1 MDTAVSDLIERSD
14 RLADLAE
21 QRLALAP
28 ANPSA
33 HERAR
38 QLRDH
43 LEGFVRPRA
52 ADLDAPLLVLL
63 LGPTGAGKSSLLNTI
78 AGAEVSRAGP

>member
-1 MDTAVSDLIERSD
+1 MDVSASDLIERSD

-28 ANPSA
+28 AKGA
-33 HERAR
+33 AQERAR

-52 ADLDAPLLVLL
+52 ADIDREETKWGTLVR
-63 LGPTGAGKSSLLNTI
+63 KLNLKV
-78 AGAEVSRAGP
+78 E